1 MRVLALA
8 FLALFASA
16 MPSFSQSAAT
26 ELFYNG
32 KALGRTITQ
41 ASSVGELFGPQFE
54 AWRLEAGGRVIVDA
68 KLGERL
74 YELQVQSGR
83 NGWELLLEA
92 SDGRP
97 AERVPLGARLTLYG
111 EACSERDLEVW
122 LSWEG
127 VSELKAEILAWA
139 KEAGISAKVL
149 DVPSVK
155 SKLIAVQRGGGKVP
169 DLVMIQSDYLAD
181 LRDAGSLQELDS
193 LRLPAGAAKGKDAF
207 SLDGRLYAAPF
218 YCDAQLVF
226 YSTKLVK
233 APPPEGWTLD
243 DMERLAMASGASV
256 PAAWNA
262 YSSYWFLPFAA
273 GFGSAPF
280 AQGSGSADFDGPGW
294 LEALAWMKGAT
305 ERGFLVPME
314 RDAMMAYFSSGKAA
328 FILSGSYSI
337 PEFARLGLPFA
348 VAPFPLTA
356 EGAKPLAPML
366 DYKGFA
372 VTRNSRSPMLAR
384 RLAQYLSSPRMQ
396 ARFCAPLGKLP
407 ANEDAWSFM
416 PGDSPYLAAVQASYK
431 AGIAVPAHPAYGDL
445 KNTLWK
451 LLRLWFDGSID
462 AAELIRSARTI
473 LKQ

>member
-1 MRVLALA
+1 MRALALA
-8 FLALFASA
+8 FLVLYASA
-16 MPSFSQSAAT
+16 IPSSGQSAAT
-26 ELFYNG
+26 ELYYNG

-54 AWRLEAGGRVIVDA
+54 AWKLEAGGRVIQDDL
-68 KLGERL
+68 LGERL

-83 NGWELLLEA
+83 TGWELLLQA

-97 AERVPLGARLTLYG
+97 AERVPLGSRLALYG

-122 LSWEG
+122 ISWEG
-127 VSELKAEILAWA
+127 VPELKAEILAWA
-139 KEAGISAKVL
+139 NAAGINAKVL

-155 SKLIAVQRGGGKVP
+155 SKLIAVQRGGGKIP
-169 DLVMIQSDYLAD
+169 DLVMIQSDYVSD
-181 LRDAGSLQELDS
+181 LRDAASLQELDS
-193 LRLPAGAAKGKDAF
+193 LKLPTGAAKGKDAYT
-207 SLDGRLYAAPF
+207 LDGRLYAAPF

-226 YSTKLVK
+226 YSTRLIK
-233 APPPEGWTLD
+233 AAPPEGWTLA
-243 DMERLAMASGASV
+243 DMERLAMDSGASV

-262 YSSYWFLPFAA
+262 YSSYWFLPFAT
-273 GFGSAPF
+273 GFGAAPF
-280 AQGSGSADFDGPGW
+280 ARGSGSADFDSPGW
-294 LEALAWMKGAT
+294 LKALTWMRGASQ
-305 ERGFLVPME
+305 RKFLVPME
-314 RDAMMAYFSSGKAA
+314 RDAMMAYFSSGKTA

-337 PEFARLGLPFA
+337 PEFTRLGLPFA
-348 VAPFPLTA
+348 VAPFPRTEA
-356 EGAKPLAPML
+356 GASPLAPML

-407 ANEDAWSFM
+407 ANEDAWALM
-416 PGDSPYLAAVQASYK
+416 PSDSPYLAAVKASY
-431 AGIAVPAHPAYGDL
+431 ASGIAVPAHPAYGEL

-451 LLRLWFDGSID
+451 LLRLWFDGSLD
-462 AAELIRSARTI
+462 SAELIRSARAI

>member
-1 MRVLALA
+1 MRALALA
-8 FLALFASA
+8 FLALFASVI
-16 MPSFSQSAAT
+16 PSFSQSAAT

-32 KALGRTITQ
+32 QSLGRNVSR
-41 ASSVGELFGPQFE
+41 AGSVGELFGPQFE
-54 AWRLEAGGRVIVDA
+54 AWRLEAGGRVILDG

-92 SDGRP
+92 TDGRP
-97 AERVPLGARLTLYG
+97 AERIPLGARLALYG

-127 VSELKAEILAWA
+127 VPELKSEILAWA
-139 KEAGISAKVL
+139 KEAGVNVKVL
-149 DVPSVK
+149 DVPSIK
-155 SKLIAVQRGGGKVP
+155 SKLIAVQRGGGKIP

-193 LRLPAGAAKGKDAF
+193 LRLPATSAKGKAAF
-207 SLDGRLYAAPF
+207 TLDGRLYAAPF

-226 YSTKLVK
+226 YSTTLIKT
-233 APPPEGWTLD
+233 PPPKGWTLA
-243 DMERLAMASGASV
+243 DMERLAMASGAPV

-262 YSSYWFLPFAA
+262 YSSYWFLPFVA
-273 GFGSAPF
+273 GFGAAPF

-294 LEALAWMKGAT
+294 LEALAWMKGAS
-305 ERGFLVPME
+305 ERNFLVPME

-337 PEFARLGLPFA
+337 PEFTRLGLPFA

-356 EGAKPLAPML
+356 AGANPLAPML

-407 ANEDAWSFM
+407 ANEDAWLFM
-416 PGDSPYLAAVQASYK
+416 PGDGPYLAAVQESYT
-431 AGIAVPAHPAYGDL
+431 AGIAVPAHPAYGEL

-451 LLRLWFDGSID
+451 LLRLWFDGSLD
-462 AAELIRSARTI
+462 AGELVSTARTI

>member
-1 MRVLALA
+1 MRALALA
-8 FLALFASA
+8 FLVLFTRVAPSSA
-16 MPSFSQSAAT
+16 QGSAT

-32 KALGRTITQ
+32 KALGKAISQ
-41 ASSVGELFGPQFE
+41 ASSLGELFGPQLE
-54 AWRLEAGGRVIVDA
+54 AWRLEAGGRVILDENLA
-68 KLGERL
+68 ERL

-92 SDGRP
+92 ADGKP
-97 AERVPLGARLTLYG
+97 AERVPLGSRLALYG

-122 LSWEG
+122 ISWEG
-127 VSELKAEILAWA
+127 IPELKAEIQAWA
-139 KEAGISAKVL
+139 KAAGIQVKVL

-169 DLVMIQSDYLAD
+169 DLVMIQSDYVSD
-181 LRDAGSLQELDS
+181 LRDAGSLQELDG
-193 LRLPAGAAKGKDAF
+193 LRLPARAAKGKDAYT
-207 SLDGRLYAAPF
+207 LDGRLYGAPF

-226 YSTKLVK
+226 YSTKLIKV
-233 APPPEGWTLD
+233 PPKEGWTLA
-243 DMERLAMASGASV
+243 DMERLAMDSGASV

-273 GFGSAPF
+273 GFGAAPF
-280 AQGSGSADFDGPGW
+280 AQGSGSADFDSPGW
-294 LEALAWMKGAT
+294 LRALAWMKGASQ
-305 ERGFLVPME
+305 RKFLVPME
-314 RDAMMAYFSSGKAA
+314 RDAMMAYFSSGKTA

-337 PEFARLGLPFA
+337 PEFTRLGLPFA
-348 VAPFPLTA
+348 VAPFPRTEA
-356 EGAKPLAPML
+356 GASPLAPML

-407 ANEDAWSFM
+407 ANEDAWELM
-416 PGDSPYLAAVQASYK
+416 PSDSPYLAAVKASY
-431 AGIAVPAHPAYGDL
+431 ASGIAVPAHPAYGEL

-451 LLRLWFDGSID
+451 LLRLWFDGSLD
-462 AAELIRSARTI
+462 AAELIQSARTI